1 MTRAPRGDEKDQ
13 PGGLATP
20 PWGWAPGPSWGACQ
34 PRPGL
39 KSDPARAPP
48 PGMPAPRPPAGAPT
62 PALLL
67 LPSAPERQ
75 LCAAR
80 PFAPSS
86 PCAPSPLEPRLR
98 PCSPR
103 PLEPRLRPCFP
114 RPRERRL
121 RPLSPARRRGHESG
135 AFVRLGA
142 RLGELGETVDLR
154 LPHPVPRL
162 SPVRPVWLHAW
173 PGTVGTPDV
182 TGGCAYQSFLENS
195 SELPQIQTSHSR
207 RGSWGSFLRRCPH
220 LEMGSALNSGIRSSC
235 PRPQGRK
242 WRNSRFYRLAVVSAE
257 SYRAGSAP
265 SLRNTEA
272 AGGRCP
278 VPSRPLSPHGR
289 NGKFW
294 MWAG

>member
-154 LPHPVPRL
+154 LPHAGNGGIADFTGSL
-162 SPVRPVWLHAW
+162 S
-173 PGTVGTPDV
+173 
-182 TGGCAYQSFLENS
+182 
-195 SELPQIQTSHSR
+195 
-207 RGSWGSFLRRCPH
+207 
-220 LEMGSALNSGIRSSC
+220 SALNHTEREAPLASATLKLLEAGAQC
-235 PRPQGRK
+235 P
-242 WRNSRFYRLAVVSAE
+242 
-257 SYRAGSAP
+257 AGP
-265 SLRNTEA
+265 
-272 AGGRCP
+272 
-278 VPSRPLSPHGR
+278 
-289 NGKFW
+289 
-294 MWAG
+294 